1 MTETLAAQSLLFSV
15 EVKKRDSRQIVME
28 MNFAKPDLVS
38 TGNQQDMLKMEV
50 TEPSLFL
57 SKDLKACPCG
67 AVPRGGTKS
76 VPPMISDPI

>member
-1 MTETLAAQSLLFSV
+1 MIETPAAQALLFSV
-15 EVKKRDSRQIVME
+15 EVTKHDSRQIVME

-38 TGNQQDMLKMEV
+38 TGNQQDMLNMEV

-57 SKDLKACPCG
+57 SKDLKTCPCG
-67 AVPRGGTKS
+67 AGPQDRIKS